1 MGKEPQN
8 KIVMV
13 ILALVPL
20 TAYWGIAPLMM
31 GHKNWWYRIAAG
43 FLTCGVAAIW
53 WGGYDA
59 YMIWTGQMKMAN
71 GKELK

>member
-1 MGKEPQN
+1 MGKEPQK
-8 KIVMV
+8 KILMV

-43 FLTCGVAAIW
+43 LLTCGTGAIV
-53 WGGYDA
+53 WGWYAA
-59 YMIWTGQMKMAN
+59 YMIWPGLMIIAN
-71 GKELK
+71 GKELL